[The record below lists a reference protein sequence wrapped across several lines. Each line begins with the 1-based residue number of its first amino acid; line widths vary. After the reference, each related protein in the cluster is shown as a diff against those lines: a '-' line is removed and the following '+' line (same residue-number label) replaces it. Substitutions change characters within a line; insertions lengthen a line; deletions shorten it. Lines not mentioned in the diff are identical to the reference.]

1 MLGRCSLR
9 FTRALYIYVYFPPS
23 VAPRRENSSGLARET
38 KENLDRRARSIPP
51 SIQGEEK
58 KKKSCLSND
67 VAIFQC
73 TAVSSLL
80 LFFFLLRRIVSSFFF
95 FLTDFSYLFPFSQFS
110 RFARDLL
117 LTRFVETR
125 LCYEL
130 YRMSFTNHVRTLQKV
145 THNTH
150 ARQSRMCIVIH
161 TRNTRNYKH
170 MCT

>member
-80 LFFFLLRRIVSSFFF
+80 LFFFFFRRIVFFF
-95 FLTDFSYLFPFSQFS
+95 FFFFFNVFFLPFSFFS
-110 RFARDLL
+110 IFSFRA
-117 LTRFVETR
+117 RFVVNEICRDETLLR
-125 LCYEL
+125 ALSDEFHES
-130 YRMSFTNHVRTLQKV
+130 RTNT
-145 THNTH
+145 
-150 ARQSRMCIVIH
+150 SEGH
-161 TRNTRNYKH
+161 T
-170 MCT
+170 